1 MGALAPHRPV
11 WAKQCE
17 EMLSNRVCLPV
28 NVFVSRDCINMCVCQ
43 CGCVWVYAFI
53 QLRFHSVPE
62 CTLERACVCGCVNVC
77 VCVCKGVPAHGDLGE
92 FL

>member
-28 NVFVSRDCINMCVCQ
+28 NVFVSRDCINMCVC
-43 CGCVWVYAFI
+43 V
-53 QLRFHSVPE
+53 SVD
-62 CTLERACVCGCVNVC
+62 VCGFMHSFSYASTLYRGGRWSVRVY
-77 VCVCKGVPAHGDLGE
+77 VGV
-92 FL
+92 